1 MIILRSQDLTSFYFS
16 FIIKIEY
23 EIGAIKMPLS
33 NIQKRIVEAKE
44 KKIVVISSAASGKTT
59 VLTERVK
66 YLLDN
71 GANKDKTVVITFTNA
86 AADEMRERIG
96 DKYCGLFIGT
106 IHSYANYLLLSS
118 GIDTGKIIDNED
130 FDLLFPL
137 IEQHPE
143 VIKKVDNLLLDEAQ
157 DTDESQFKFMIEMI
171 NPDSYFIVGD
181 FRQSIYGFRG
191 ARPDLLLDLTYDWG
205 VKTYELNE
213 NYRNGL
219 KILNFAKRIIKQI
232 GYDYED
238 NSICKSDIMGSVHEI
253 SFNLNTIGKAILK
266 DGNFKDWFIL
276 TRTNADLDL
285 IYDGLEKMGI
295 PCDTFKRSELTSDE
309 LNERMKNNTVKVLTI
324 HTSKGLEN
332 KKVIVVGAQ
341 FFNSE
346 EKRISYVAAT
356 RAKELLVWCSKPKR
370 YKPKIQNWE

>member
-1 MIILRSQDLTSFYFS
+1 MV
-16 FIIKIEY
+16 
-23 EIGAIKMPLS
+23 LS

-44 KKIVVISSAASGKTT
+44 KKIVVISSAASGKTS

-66 YLLDN
+66 YILDN
-71 GANKDKTVVITFTNA
+71 GADREKTVVITFTNA

-96 DKYCGLFIGT
+96 DKYSGLFIGT

-137 IEQHPE
+137 IEEHPE

-157 DTDESQFKFMIEMI
+157 DTDEIQFKFMIEMV
-171 NPDSYFIVGD
+171 NPESYFIVGD

-219 KILNFAKRIIKQI
+219 KILNFAKRIIRTL

-238 NSICKSDIMGSVHEI
+238 NSISKSEKIGSVHEVD
-253 SFNLNTIGKAILK
+253 FNLKTIGNAILK
-266 DGNFKDWFIL
+266 NGNFKDWFVL
-276 TRTNADLDL
+276 TRTNADLDM
-285 IYDGLEKMGI
+285 IYNGLERMGI
-295 PCDTFKRSELTSDE
+295 PCDTFKRSELTSSE
-309 LNERMKNNTVKVLTI
+309 LNERMKNDTVKVLTI

-332 KKVIVVGAQ
+332 KNVVVVGAQ
-341 FFNSE
+341 FFNAE
-346 EKRISYVAAT
+346 EKRVSYVAAT
-356 RAKELLVWCSKPKR
+356 RAKDLLVWCSKPKR
-370 YKPKIQNWE
+370 YTPKLQNWEN